1 MGTTRAAL
9 TETDIRALVRGPT
22 EDERAAVAHRLC
34 RKIDAGVS
42 EDEREAANEVLRL
55 MAADAAELVRRA
67 LSVTLKNSPA
77 LPRDVALKLAR
88 DVDSVAAPVLSFSPV
103 FTDADLVEVVRA
115 SSGLKQ
121 LAIARREIL
130 SDQVTAAI
138 VDHAGEDAVKAAVA
152 NDNAAFSERSL
163 KVAVDRFAKSEGVTT
178 AMAYRKVL
186 PLSISE
192 RLVDLVTER
201 VRQHLV
207 DKHELSPE
215 TAIHIALGARERATM
230 DLVDQ
235 AGRAADMRAFT
246 AHLNKHERLTSS
258 LLLRAMA
265 HGHLNFFEWAVA
277 ELSGVP
283 HHRVWLM
290 IHDAGPLGFRAI
302 YERANLP
309 PRLFAAFRAGVE
321 TFHMLQL
328 EGGQLSAAK
337 FQERMLQRF
346 LTQPNPGGRDDTDY
360 LLEKMDKLSHGRPV
374 QRARAIA

>member
-1 MGTTRAAL
+1 
-9 TETDIRALVRGPT
+9 
-22 EDERAAVAHRLC
+22 
-34 RKIDAGVS
+34 
-42 EDEREAANEVLRL
+42 
-55 MAADAAELVRRA
+55 
-67 LSVTLKNSPA
+67 
-77 LPRDVALKLAR
+77 
-88 DVDSVAAPVLSFSPV
+88 
-103 FTDADLVEVVRA
+103 
-115 SSGLKQ
+115 
-121 LAIARREIL
+121 
-130 SDQVTAAI
+130 
-138 VDHAGEDAVKAAVA
+138 
-152 NDNAAFSERSL
+152 
-163 KVAVDRFAKSEGVTT
+163 
-178 AMAYRKVL
+178 MAYRKVL

-207 DKHELSPE
+207 DKHQLSPE

-246 AHLNKHERLTSS
+246 AHLNKHERLTPS

-277 ELSGVP
+277 ELSGVQ

-302 YERANLP
+302 YERAKLP

-321 TFHMLQL
+321 TFHLLQL
-328 EGGQLSAAK
+328 EGGQLSAAR

-346 LTQPNPGGRDDTDY
+346 LTQPNPGGREDADY
-360 LLEKMDKLSHGRPV
+360 LLEKMDKLGQGRAV